1 MESITL
7 LIQIVIAILKLNNW
21 KSMISL
27 KKILFKKL
35 RLEYFFFFEFT
46 KNKNK
51 YTFIYIYILWIIII
65 SLIFNRYLIIALHS
79 SLSVENSTMFPM
91 LIILKHIINL
101 KIMILNICLPVGFP
115 YQVIALSHKR
125 SNYNLHY
132 KKKVLWYLWKM
143 RADNNTTM
151 ITINNN
157 L

>member
-35 RLEYFFFFEFT
+35 
-46 KNKNK
+46 
-51 YTFIYIYILWIIII
+51 
-65 SLIFNRYLIIALHS
+65 RYLIIALHS

>member
-51 YTFIYIYILWIIII
+51 YTFIYIYIL
-65 SLIFNRYLIIALHS
+65 
-79 SLSVENSTMFPM
+79 
-91 LIILKHIINL
+91 
-101 KIMILNICLPVGFP
+101 
-115 YQVIALSHKR
+115 
-125 SNYNLHY
+125 
-132 KKKVLWYLWKM
+132 
-143 RADNNTTM
+143 
-151 ITINNN
+151 
-157 L
+157 